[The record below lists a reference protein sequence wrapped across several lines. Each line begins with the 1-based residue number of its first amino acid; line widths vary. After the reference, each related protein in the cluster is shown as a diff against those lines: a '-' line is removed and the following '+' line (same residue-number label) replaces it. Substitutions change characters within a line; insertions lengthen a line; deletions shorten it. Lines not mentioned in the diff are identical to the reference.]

1 MNKKKG
7 IIFFIISIVI
17 ILLCCFTTIFGFGS
31 GKVGSAENIKLGLD
45 LRGGVS
51 ITYETDEKNPDATD
65 LADTIYKLQL
75 RVQQYSTDATVYQEG
90 NNRITVEIPGV
101 YDTQTVIEE
110 LGRPGSLQFVTID
123 ESKIQTDENADTTG
137 ADATVGADT
146 ATTPDATVGADV
158 TAAEDVTATIS
169 EDAFK
174 VWVTGD
180 QVKNAQAGTQQDSTT
195 GNSQFVVQLTL
206 NEEGAKAFAEA
217 TAQNLNKIIYIIYD
231 GEVVSYPTVKSVI
244 SDGNC
249 IIEGMESYE
258 KAETLASTIRIGS
271 LKLPLHEISSKVVSA
286 KLGDN
291 AVSTSLIAG
300 AIGILLIIIFMI
312 LYFKVPG
319 IAAAIA
325 LIFYTA
331 AMLLLLNAFDLT
343 LTISGLAGIILS
355 IGMAVDGNV
364 IINAR
369 IKEELEA
376 GRSAQEAIKYG
387 FKKSTSAILDGNITT
402 LIVAIVLLIFGSGTI
417 KGFGMTLAI
426 GIVLSVITSL
436 LVSRLLVSCL
446 YGMGLKDAKHYAR
459 VSNKKRAVFDF
470 IGKKFI
476 WFIVGGVLILAGV
489 ITMIVCGAT
498 TKKALNFNIEFAGG
512 YSTTVDF
519 DKDYSIDDFNDKI
532 KKDIADVIG
541 TKDIEGQKTT
551 GSNQYVIKTP
561 ELELSVWNE
570 MKDMLVNNYG
580 ADADSISY
588 EHISATV
595 SSELQK
601 DAFISMAIA
610 IVCMLLY
617 IWIRFRKL
625 KFALSS
631 VIALAHDVM
640 IVITFYAIFRLS
652 VGNSFIA
659 CILTI
664 VGYSINATIVIF
676 DRIRENLAN
685 PEINYDLKLVA
696 NTSIQQ
702 TLSRSIYTSA
712 TTFITVLILYILG
725 VEAMKEFALPLAV
738 GIVAGAFSSIFIS
751 GSLFYIMTKKNER
764 YNASLAAK
772 AVKKVSVVEK
782 DGTISE
788 EYVDKAATKPEEIEE
803 GETVK
808 KITANPNKKKKKKRK
823 Q

>member
-17 ILLCCFTTIFGFGS
+17 ILACCFTTIVGFGG

-51 ITYETDEKNPDATD
+51 ITYETDEANPNPTD

-75 RVQQYSTDATVYQEG
+75 RVQQYSTDAAVYQEG

-101 YDTQTVIEE
+101 YDTQQVIEE
-110 LGRPGSLQFVTID
+110 LGRPGSLQFVSID
-123 ESKIQTDENADTTG
+123 ESKIPGAEETTSTSTDGIQTVDVTTGEVIDSVDTTTTDE
-137 ADATVGADT
+137 T
-146 ATTPDATVGADV
+146 ATD
-158 TAAEDVTATIS
+158 ETATQGPTLDEVLNS
-169 EDAFK
+169 DAATI
-174 VWVTGD
+174 WVTGD
-180 QVKNAQAGTQQDSTT
+180 QVKSAQAGTQQDQTT
-195 GNSQFVVQLTL
+195 GSSDFVVQLTL
-206 NEEGAKAFAEA
+206 NDEGAAAFAEA
-217 TAQNLNKIIYIIYD
+217 TEKNLNGIIYIIYD
-231 GEVVSYPTVKSVI
+231 GQIVSYPRVQSVI

-258 KAETLASTIRIGS
+258 AAETLASTIRIGS
-271 LKLPLHEISSKVVSA
+271 LKLSLHEISSKVVSA

-312 LYFKVPG
+312 LYFRIPG
-319 IAAAIA
+319 VAAALA
-325 LIFYTA
+325 LVFYTA

-376 GRSAQEAIKYG
+376 GRSAGEAIKYG

-436 LVSRLLVSCL
+436 VVSRLIVSCL
-446 YGMGLKDAKHYAR
+446 FAMGLKDPKNYAR
-459 VSNKKRAVFDF
+459 TTKTKKKVFDF
-470 IGKKFI
+470 VGKKKI
-476 WFIVGGVLILAGV
+476 WFGVGAVLIIAGIV
-489 ITMIVCGAT
+489 TMIICGAT
-498 TKKALNFNIEFAGG
+498 TKKALNYNIEFAGG

-519 DKDYSIDDFNDKI
+519 DKDYSIDDFNDNI
-532 KKDIADVIG
+532 KKDIADIIG
-541 TKDIEGQKTT
+541 SNDIEGQKTT

-561 ELELSVWNE
+561 ELELETWNS
-570 MKDMLVNNYG
+570 MKDMLVKNYG

-595 SSELQK
+595 SDELQK

-617 IWIRFRKL
+617 IWIRFRKF
-625 KFALSS
+625 KFAISS

-685 PEINYDLKLVA
+685 PEINYDLKLVT

-712 TTFITVLILYILG
+712 TTFATVLFLYILG
-725 VEAMKEFALPLAV
+725 VESMREFALPLAV
-738 GIVAGAFSSIFIS
+738 GIIAGAFSSIFIS
-751 GSLFYIMTKKNER
+751 GSLYYVMTKKNER
-764 YNASLAAK
+764 YDEAK
-772 AVKKVSVVEK
+772 AQRVL
-782 DGTISE
+782 
-788 EYVDKAATKPEEIEE
+788 
-803 GETVK
+803 
-808 KITANPNKKKKKKRK
+808 KKKEKELLEEK
-823 Q
+823 QD

>member
-1 MNKKKG
+1 MNKNKG
-7 IIFFIISIVI
+7 IIFFGISILI
-17 ILLCCFTTIFGFGS
+17 ILLCCYTTIFGFGG
-31 GKVGSAENIKLGLD
+31 GKVGSAGNIKLGLD

-51 ITYETDEKNPDATD
+51 ITYETDEANPDPTD

-75 RVQQYSTDATVYQEG
+75 RVQQYSTDAAVYQEG
-90 NNRITVEIPGV
+90 ANRITVEIPGV
-101 YDTQTVIEE
+101 YDTQKVIEE
-110 LGRPGSLQFVTID
+110 LGRPGSLQFVSID
-123 ESKIQTDENADTTG
+123 ESKIPGQEESATSSTDGIQTIDVTTGEVIDTTGNLVADTTTEDTTEG
-137 ADATVGADT
+137 PTLEEILNSDA
-146 ATTPDATVGADV
+146 
-158 TAAEDVTATIS
+158 ATI
-169 EDAFK
+169 
-174 VWVTGD
+174 WVTGD
-180 QVKNAQAGTQQDSTT
+180 QVKNAQAGTQQDQTT
-195 GNSQFVVQLTL
+195 GNSEFVVQLTL
-206 NEEGAKAFAEA
+206 NDEGAKAFAEA
-217 TAQNLNKIIYIIYD
+217 TEQNLNGIIYIIYD
-231 GEVVSYPTVKSVI
+231 GQIVSYPRVQSVI

-258 KAETLASTIRIGS
+258 AAQTLASTIRIGS
-271 LKLPLHEISSKVVSA
+271 LKLSLHEISSKVVSA

-291 AVSTSLIAG
+291 AVSTSLMAG

-312 LYFKVPG
+312 IYFKVPG
-319 IAAAIA
+319 VAAAFA

-376 GRSAQEAIKYG
+376 GRSTQEAVKYG

-436 LVSRLLVSCL
+436 LVSRLIVSCL
-446 YGMGLKDAKHYAR
+446 FAMGLKDSKHYAR
-459 VSNKKRAVFDF
+459 VSTKKRKVFDF
-470 IGKKFI
+470 VGKKKI
-476 WFIVGGVLILAGV
+476 WFGVGAVLIVAGI
-489 ITMIVCGAT
+489 ITMLVCGLT
-498 TKKALNFNIEFAGG
+498 TKKALNYNIEFAGG

-532 KKDIADVIG
+532 KKDISGIIG
-541 TKDIEGQKTT
+541 SNDIEGQKTT

-561 ELELSVWNE
+561 ELELKTWNN
-570 MKDMLVNNYG
+570 MKDMLVKNYG
-580 ADADSISY
+580 ADAGSISY

-595 SSELQK
+595 SNELQK

-617 IWIRFRKL
+617 IWIRFRKF
-625 KFALSS
+625 KFAISS

-685 PEINYDLKLVA
+685 PELNYDLKLVT

-702 TLSRSIYTSA
+702 TISRSIYTSA
-712 TTFITVLILYILG
+712 TTFATVLFLYILG
-725 VEAMKEFALPLAV
+725 VESMKEFALPLAV
-738 GIVAGAFSSIFIS
+738 GIIAGAFSSIFIS
-751 GSLFYIMTKKNER
+751 GSLYYIMTKKNER
-764 YNASLAAK
+764 YNEALASKVL
-772 AVKKVSVVEK
+772 KKKEK
-782 DGTISE
+782 
-788 EYVDKAATKPEEIEE
+788 EEIEQ
-803 GETVK
+803 K
-808 KITANPNKKKKKKRK
+808 DN
-823 Q
+823 

>member
-7 IIFFIISIVI
+7 IIFFIISILI
-17 ILLCCFTTIFGFGS
+17 ILLCCFTSIFGFGG
-31 GKVGSAENIKLGLD
+31 GKVGSAKNIKLGLD

-51 ITYETDEKNPDATD
+51 ITYETDEANPDQTD

-101 YDTQTVIEE
+101 YDTQKVIEE
-110 LGRPGSLQFVTID
+110 LGRPGSLQFVTFD
-123 ESKIQTDENADTTG
+123 EEALSAMQEENPEASAQDVLSS
-137 ADATVGADT
+137 DAV
-146 ATTPDATVGADV
+146 
-158 TAAEDVTATIS
+158 
-169 EDAFK
+169 K

-180 QVKNAQAGTQQDSTT
+180 QVKSAQAGTQQDQTT
-195 GNSQFVVQLTL
+195 GNSGFVVQLVL
-206 NEEGAKAFAEA
+206 NEEGSAAFAEA
-217 TAQNLNKIIYIIYD
+217 TAQNLNKIIYIVYD
-231 GEVVSYPTVKSVI
+231 GEVVSAPTVQSVI
-244 SDGNC
+244 SNGNC
-249 IIEGMESYE
+249 VIENMESYE
-258 KAETLASTIRIGS
+258 TAETLASTIRIGS

-312 LYFKVPG
+312 IYFRVPG
-319 IAAAIA
+319 LAAAIA

-376 GRSAQEAIKYG
+376 GRSVGEAVKYG
-387 FKKSTSAILDGNITT
+387 FKKSNSAILDGNITT

-436 LVSRLLVSCL
+436 LVSRFIVSCL
-446 YGMGLKDAKHYAR
+446 FAIGLKDAKFYAR
-459 VSNKKRAVFDF
+459 TSTKKKPVFDF
-470 IGKKFI
+470 IGKKLI
-476 WFIVGGVLILAGV
+476 WFGVGAVLILAGI
-489 ITMIVCGAT
+489 ITMLACGLS
-498 TKKALNFNIEFAGG
+498 TKKALNYNIEFAGG

-519 DKDYSIDDFNDKI
+519 DKDYSIDDFNDQI
-532 KKDIADVIG
+532 KKDIANVIG
-541 TKDIEGQKTT
+541 SNDIEGQKTT

-561 ELELSVWNE
+561 ELELETWNE
-570 MKDMLVNNYG
+570 MKDMLVEKYG
-580 ADADSISY
+580 ADDTSISY
-588 EHISATV
+588 EHISAVV
-595 SSELQK
+595 SDELQK

-617 IWIRFRKL
+617 IWVRFRKF
-625 KFALSS
+625 KFAISS

-676 DRIRENLAN
+676 DRIRENMAN

-712 TTFITVLILYILG
+712 TTFVTVLFLYILG

-738 GIVAGAFSSIFIS
+738 GIIAGAFSSIFIS
-751 GSLFYIMTKKNER
+751 GSLYYIMTKKNER
-764 YNASLAAK
+764 YNAVLAQK
-772 AVKKVSVVEK
+772 ALKKVNVVET
-782 DGTISE
+782 DGSVSE
-788 EYVDKAATKPEEIEE
+788 ETVEVVSEEKENGLE
-803 GETVK
+803 VK
-808 KITANPNKKKKKKRK
+808 KITANPNRKKKKKRK

>member
-17 ILLCCFTTIFGFGS
+17 VLLCCFTTIFGFGS
-31 GKVGSAENIKLGLD
+31 GKVGSAKNIKLGLD

-51 ITYETDEKNPDATD
+51 ITYETDEKNPDPTD

-75 RVQQYSTDATVYQEG
+75 RVQQYSTDAAVYQEG
-90 NNRITVEIPGV
+90 KNRITVEIPGV

-123 ESKIQTDENADTTG
+123 ESKIQTDENAD
-137 ADATVGADT
+137 AT
-146 ATTPDATVGADV
+146 ATEATDAA
-158 TAAEDVTATIS
+158 TAEQTATLS

-206 NEEGAKAFAEA
+206 NEEGAAAFAEA

-271 LKLPLHEISSKVVSA
+271 LKLSLHEISSKVVSA

-312 LYFKVPG
+312 IYFKVPG

-436 LVSRLLVSCL
+436 LVSRLIVSCL

-459 VSNKKRAVFDF
+459 VSNKKKPVFDF

-498 TKKALNFNIEFAGG
+498 TKKALNYNIEFAGG

-551 GSNQYVIKTP
+551 GTNQYVIKTP

-595 SSELQK
+595 SNELQK

-617 IWIRFRKL
+617 IWVRFRKL

-712 TTFITVLILYILG
+712 TTFVTVLFLYILG

-738 GIVAGAFSSIFIS
+738 GIIAGAFSSIFIS
-751 GSLFYIMTKKNER
+751 GSLYYIMTKKNER

-772 AVKKVSVVEK
+772 ALKSVSVVEEDGSVTNETVEVK
-782 DGTISE
+782 DE
-788 EYVDKAATKPEEIEE
+788 AE
-803 GETVK
+803 VK